1 MGGSPKHRGKRRS
14 FRDLFLAAA
23 SALALTACGGG
34 ADPSYQQAAMRA
46 SDAGDNKAAAGLAR
60 KEVALYADRCSRA
73 ETLHC
78 GTLALAYSTLAGYQI
93 MDGDKSGGEDSFI
106 LAKGALSLT
115 NPANKRSATAIVYRD
130 VSEAFWKMGDRG
142 RAIAIFK
149 EGSAAGADQYL
160 YMSSAAKYADQQ
172 HPDKRPPERQPAEQ
186 PPADQQPPGQQPADQ
201 EPFLQRTI
209 RY

>member
-1 MGGSPKHRGKRRS
+1 MGRHHYRLEK
-14 FRDLFLAAA
+14 LIMAAA
-23 SALALTACGGG
+23 CALTCALAVTACSSSE
-34 ADPSYQQAAMRA
+34 PSYQAAAMKA
-46 SDAGDNKAAAGLAR
+46 SDSGNQKEAAALAR
-60 KEVALYADRCSRA
+60 KEVDRYATPEQCSKA
-73 ETLHC
+73 ATLNC
-78 GTLALAYSTLAGYQI
+78 GTLALSYGTLASYQI
-93 MDGDKSGGEDSFI
+93 MDGNKTGGEESFV

-115 NPANKRSATAIVYRD
+115 DPAIRRSATAMVYRD
-130 VSEAFWKMGDRG
+130 VSEAFWSVGDRG